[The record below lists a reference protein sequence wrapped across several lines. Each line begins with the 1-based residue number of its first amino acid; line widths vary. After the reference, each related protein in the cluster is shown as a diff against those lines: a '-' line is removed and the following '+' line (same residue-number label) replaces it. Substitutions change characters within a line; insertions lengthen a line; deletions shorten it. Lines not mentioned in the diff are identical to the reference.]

1 MATTMMTERGRLLHR
16 HRRQQPAPSGLTCHR
31 CFGAV
36 LPVYVT
42 SVLQDGILEQLHLCQ
57 LGSKVPNEK
66 GTKESA
72 NGSSLP

>member
-1 MATTMMTERGRLLHR
+1 MTQILPVALVPEANL
-16 HRRQQPAPSGLTCHR
+16 ADR

-36 LPVYVT
+36 LPVFVT

-57 LGSKVPNEK
+57 LGSNVPNET

-72 NGSSLP
+72 NDSSLP